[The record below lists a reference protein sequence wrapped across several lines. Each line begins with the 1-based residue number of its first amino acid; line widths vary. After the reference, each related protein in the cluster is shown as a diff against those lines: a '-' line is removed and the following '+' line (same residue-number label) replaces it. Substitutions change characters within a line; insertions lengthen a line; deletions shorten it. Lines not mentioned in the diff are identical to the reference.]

1 MGSDPQFAKYPDLSL
16 SQDIFNLSNPA
27 CPPSSR
33 QSSLKKLQSAIQEHS
48 MAPLYRH
55 LAHPV
60 EGVLNNSG
68 EGTSQSPAAGSSPGG
83 TSAAMISDMLA
94 RRPSTSRSEL
104 VWDEKLYDRLV
115 AENKRE
121 LDGLAKEEEEAAEAA
136 GETEV
141 QAARGKKAELWA
153 RIGDKV
159 CFSFLFFFFFIY
171 FTVLK
176 V

>member
-1 MGSDPQFAKYPDLSL
+1 MGSDPQFAKYPNLSL

-27 CPPSSR
+27 CHPSSR
-33 QSSLKKLQSAIQEHS
+33 QSSLKKLQAAIQEHS

-60 EGVLNNSG
+60 EGVLNAG
-68 EGTSQSPAAGSSPGG
+68 EGMSQSPAATGSSPGG
-83 TSAAMISDMLA
+83 TGVVVMSDMLA

-104 VWDEKLYDRLV
+104 VWDEKLYDCLV

-121 LDGLAKEEEEAAEAA
+121 LDELAKEEEEAAEAA

-141 QAARGKKAELWA
+141 QAARGKRAELWA
-153 RIGDKV
+153 RVGDKV
-159 CFSFLFFFFFIY
+159 CIMSLSSSLLHPYLVPI
-171 FTVLK
+171 
-176 V
+176 